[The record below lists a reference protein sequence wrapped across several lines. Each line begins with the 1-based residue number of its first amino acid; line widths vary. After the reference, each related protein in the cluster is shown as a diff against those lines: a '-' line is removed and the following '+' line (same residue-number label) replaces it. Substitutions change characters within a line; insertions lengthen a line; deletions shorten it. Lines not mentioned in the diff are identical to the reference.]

1 MKNLVSKSESL
12 DKTSN
17 VLVDYKSVD
26 YRGFVFVVHHAHGMM
41 LLRCTRKKN
50 KPHHWQLPGGHID
63 KTEFVEAARANFVH
77 NTQLLEAGKRGAA
90 RELFEETGIDVR
102 SQLHR
107 MEPATLREPKDG
119 ESELANEYKHR
130 LFYILNV
137 ANDDFLSHGETPMGT
152 LGETLKPE
160 PEVAADMLKLHSG
173 GKVSAALLMAMGRSI
188 VHEKSTDRNK
198 SAATTLSQHH
208 DDLSLHTLFQYGLR
222 FLFALPQCKF
232 LKLLDTNASAE
243 LLNDLHRSSLKYDED
258 PSPGLF
264 ESPSIRVRT
273 DVARKKLQKQSMQY

>member
-12 DKTSN
+12 DKSSN

-152 LGETLKPE
+152 LGETLK
-160 PEVAADMLKLHSG
+160 
-173 GKVSAALLMAMGRSI
+173 VSTVYLAMI
-188 VHEKSTDRNK
+188 YF
-198 SAATTLSQHH
+198 ACLSV
-208 DDLSLHTLFQYGLR
+208 LNLF
-222 FLFALPQCKF
+222 
-232 LKLLDTNASAE
+232 
-243 LLNDLHRSSLKYDED
+243 
-258 PSPGLF
+258 
-264 ESPSIRVRT
+264 V
-273 DVARKKLQKQSMQY
+273 